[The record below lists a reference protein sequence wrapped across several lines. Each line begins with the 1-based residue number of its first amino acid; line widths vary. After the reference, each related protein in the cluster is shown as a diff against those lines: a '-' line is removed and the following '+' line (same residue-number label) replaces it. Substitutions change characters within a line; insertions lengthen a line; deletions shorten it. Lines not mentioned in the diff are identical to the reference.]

1 MEIKEISEY
10 VKARLD
16 EKRYSHTKRVVKKAK
31 QLAKLYNAPIDK
43 VKIGAYL
50 HDIAKFYKVEDMAE
64 LVGNK
69 YPEVNREVYRNG
81 QILHGFAAAEI
92 AERELGIEDTE
103 ILDAIRYHTVGKE
116 NMSLTAKIV
125 YHADA
130 IEDARDWLGVVKARK
145 LAEKNIDTAIIYEL
159 NQKIEYLIKKDSLI
173 HPNTLTFRND
183 LLTKK
188 KKEREK
194 I

>member
-1 MEIKEISEY
+1 MEMKNISEY
-10 VKARLD
+10 VKTKLD
-16 EKRYSHTKRVVKKAK
+16 EKRYNHTKRVVKKAK

-50 HDIAKFYKVEDMAE
+50 HDIAKFYKVSDMVE
-64 LVGNK
+64 LVGDK
-69 YPEVNREVYRNG
+69 YPEVNSDVYRNG
-81 QILHGFAAAEI
+81 QILHGFAAAEV
-92 AERELGIEDTE
+92 AEKELGINDEE
-103 ILDAIRYHTVGKE
+103 ILDAIRYHTIGKKD
-116 NMSLTAKIV
+116 MSLTAKIV
-125 YHADA
+125 YLADA
-130 IEDARDWLGVVKARK
+130 IEDDRDWLGVVKTRK